1 MFQFLAICI
10 DVLHTLAMLV
20 WGLGL
25 PLLLW
30 HRWPRLSRAY
40 LWYALTFV
48 VVSVGT
54 HQIYGECFLTKV
66 ARDLRA
72 IGDPNVL
79 REYSSFS
86 VQLVN
91 LVAGIRPTEDAAVL
105 AWEVALSITA
115 LFMLRYM
122 YKTKQRERA
131 ESAGSSHTHEPARLQ
146 PDAGSVATRPV
157 PDR

>member
-1 MFQFLAICI
+1 MFQFLAICV
-10 DVLHTLAMLV
+10 DVLHTLAMVV

-48 VVSVGT
+48 LVSVGT
-54 HQIYGECFLTKV
+54 HQIYGECFLTKI

-79 REYSSFS
+79 SEYSSFS
-86 VQLVN
+86 VRLVN
-91 LVAGIRPTEDAAVL
+91 FVAGIRPTEDAAVL
-105 AWEVALSITA
+105 AWEIALSITA

-122 YKTKQRERA
+122 YKTKRLEREQKA
-131 ESAGSSHTHEPARLQ
+131 AALHTNAASAACP
-146 PDAGSVATRPV
+146 PDGATTP
-157 PDR
+157 